1 MLNDV
6 QLSGGLP
13 HSGPIL
19 ADAYTVAAR
28 HSRLV
33 RRLKILLPL
42 VAVLIGAIF
51 VAVSVVRAFLPENLQ
66 IENATIENGKI
77 LMQNPAISGR
87 NKQDI
92 SYSMKAVRA
101 LQDIANPDI
110 ITLETIHAEMPVN
123 DKLIATVEA
132 TSGIYDRGGN
142 TLNMNAP
149 FSISMNNG
157 VVADF
162 QKAYLDINAG
172 EMKTEKPIAISMNG
186 GSIVAQSLRMTDKG
200 RIVTFEGMVKVVVDP
215 KTIRKTAN

>member
-6 QLSGGLP
+6 HLSGALP

-33 RRLKILLPL
+33 RRLKIILPL
-42 VAVLIGAIF
+42 VAVVIGAIF

-77 LMQNPAISGR
+77 VMQNPAISGR

-123 DKLIATVEA
+123 ETLIATVEA

-149 FSISMNNG
+149 FSIRMNNG

-162 QKAYLDINAG
+162 QTAYLDINAG
-172 EMKTEKPIAISMNG
+172 EMETKKPIAISMNG

>member
-6 QLSGGLP
+6 QRSGGLP

-77 LMQNPAISGR
+77 VMQNPAISGR

>member
-1 MLNDV
+1 MLSDAQFANAM
-6 QLSGGLP
+6 P
-13 HSGPIL
+13 HSG
-19 ADAYTVAAR
+19 AVRVDAYTEAAR
-28 HSRLV
+28 HSVRV
-33 RRLKILLPL
+33 RRLKIILPL
-42 VAVLIGAIF
+42 IAFVIGAIF

-77 LMQNPAISGR
+77 VMQNPAISGR

-123 DKLIATVEA
+123 DTLIATVEA

-149 FSISMNNG
+149 FSITMNNG
-157 VVADF
+157 LVADF
-162 QKAYLDINAG
+162 QAAYLDINAG
-172 EMKTEKPIAISMNG
+172 EMETTKPIAISMNG

-200 RIVTFEGMVKVVVDP
+200 RIVTFEGKVRVIADP

>member
-1 MLNDV
+1 MLSDAQFANAMP
-6 QLSGGLP
+6 QSGA
-13 HSGPIL
+13 IRV
-19 ADAYTVAAR
+19 DAYHEAAR
-28 HSRLV
+28 HSARV
-33 RRLKILLPL
+33 RRLKIILPL
-42 VAVLIGAIF
+42 IAFLIGAIF

-77 LMQNPAISGR
+77 VMQNPAISGR

-101 LQDIANPDI
+101 LQDISNPDI

-123 DKLIATVEA
+123 DTLIATVDA

-149 FSISMNNG
+149 FSITMNNG
-157 VVADF
+157 LVADF
-162 QKAYLDINAG
+162 QAAYLDINAG
-172 EMKTEKPIAISMNG
+172 EMETKKPIAISMSG

-200 RIVTFEGMVKVVVDP
+200 RIVTFEGKVKVIADP